1 MRKQKIFET
10 PILLIAWKR
19 PDKTKKILESIRQV
33 KPRYFYVA
41 CDGKTKNNKDLN
53 HKIILTRKILFLHQ
67 VGVPSKFLIL
77 ATLILL
83 T

>member
-19 PDKTKKILESIRQV
+19 PDKTEKILESIKQV

-41 CDGKTKNNKDLN
+41 CDGKTKNNQILN
-53 HKIILTRKILFLHQ
+53 NQVNLTRK
-67 VGVPSKFLIL
+67 LIL
-77 ATLILL
+77 ENITWNCELKTLF
-83 T
+83 